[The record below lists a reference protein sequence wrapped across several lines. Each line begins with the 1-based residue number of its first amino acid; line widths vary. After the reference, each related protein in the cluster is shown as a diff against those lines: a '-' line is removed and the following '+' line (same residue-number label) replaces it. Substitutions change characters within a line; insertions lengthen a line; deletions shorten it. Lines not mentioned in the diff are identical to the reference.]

1 VYTATAPRE
10 SYKLQTILKEFSHPK
25 RKNDENVFLAAQRRR
40 KEKKARESSKKNT
53 SVAPLIN
60 RKIHP

>member
-40 KEKKARESSKKNT
+40 KMK
-53 SVAPLIN
+53 
-60 RKIHP
+60 